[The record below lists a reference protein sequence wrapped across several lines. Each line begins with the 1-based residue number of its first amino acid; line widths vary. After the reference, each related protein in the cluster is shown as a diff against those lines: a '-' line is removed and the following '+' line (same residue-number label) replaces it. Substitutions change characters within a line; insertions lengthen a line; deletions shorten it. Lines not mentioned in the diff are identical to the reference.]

1 MYVLNDQILK
11 NKVEARCLA
20 GGCFVFFF
28 CEEIFQHLFN
38 YNYLYDMHFV
48 KFDKIN
54 QGTIPGV
61 VIYWSFI
68 ETYTFRHDSSD
79 WKVDREMKPM
89 QLEKRPSCHPMV

>member
-1 MYVLNDQILK
+1 MFS
-11 NKVEARCLA
+11 RWMFC
-20 GGCFVFFF
+20 FFF